1 MLVEWYGPNE
11 RDGLRSPAVIAWLRL
26 LRVEQ
31 KVARVLMEDLKRW
44 DLNLAQFDTLAHVGA
59 AEGLTQQELADSLL
73 VTKGNVCQ
81 MLDRMERRGLLVRR
95 REGRTN
101 RLFLTAGGRS
111 MSEEVVP
118 IHEELVGRLLSV
130 LEPAEQTQLVR
141 LLSKLD
147 RAL

>member
-1 MLVEWYGPNE
+1 M
-11 RDGLRSPAVIAWLRL
+11 AWLRL
-26 LRVEQ
+26 LRVDQ
-31 KVARVLMEDLKRW
+31 KVSRILTEDLKRW
-44 DLNLAQFDTLAHVGA
+44 DLNLAQFDTLARVGA

-101 RLFLTAGGRS
+101 RLFLTAEGRS
-111 MSEEVVP
+111 MFEEVVP
-118 IHEELVGRLLSV
+118 DHEGLVGRQLSG
-130 LEPAEQTQLVR
+130 LEPEEQTQLVR